1 MTFSQYQQL
10 QGFARKMIADKIA
23 AIQPRAGNLFSV
35 VGDGIAVELPK
46 DSTAEE
52 PAEERWVFVLYG
64 RRRYINIG
72 LGEYDTEW
80 SDWDVAAWAP
90 RTSSGLLLSGL
101 FWQETEFFNVIPD
114 EEEAQPFGR
123 SVEVDFQ
130 IRTSPR
136 PFPGGGWP
144 SFEDAEYRS
153 PIELTLD
160 ENIMEQGR
168 PIETVETYK
177 IKLRRSG
184 HQQTFNPETP
194 NTFYELRPTAF
205 TRL

>member
-1 MTFSQYQQL
+1 
-10 QGFARKMIADKIA
+10 MIADKIA

-46 DSTAEE
+46 VSTVEE
-52 PAEERWVFVLYG
+52 QAEERWVFTLYC
-64 RRRYINIG
+64 RRRFINIG
-72 LGEYDTEW
+72 QGVSDTEW

-90 RTSSGLLLSGL
+90 RTGTVRLFPSS
-101 FWQETEFFNVIPD
+101 FWEQTGFFNVIPD

-136 PFPGGGWP
+136 PFPGGGGWP

-160 ENIMEQGR
+160 ENIYENG
-168 PIETVETYK
+168 ILKDTVETYK

>member
-46 DSTAEE
+46 DSTVEE
-52 PAEERWVFVLYG
+52 QAEERWVFTLYC

-72 LGEYDTEW
+72 QGEYDTEW

-90 RTSSGLLLSGL
+90 RTGTVRLFPSS
-101 FWQETEFFNVIPD
+101 FWEQTEFFNVIPD

-130 IRTSPR
+130 IRTAPR
-136 PFPGGGWP
+136 PFGFP

-153 PIELTLD
+153 PIELTLEEYNV
-160 ENIMEQGR
+160 ENAEVI
-168 PIETVETYK
+168 ETYK

-184 HQQTFNPETP
+184 HQQTFNPKEP

>member
-46 DSTAEE
+46 DSTVDEQ
-52 PAEERWVFVLYG
+52 AEERWVFTLYC

-72 LGEYDTEW
+72 QGEYDTEW
-80 SDWDVAAWAP
+80 SDWVVAAWAP
-90 RTSSGLLLSGL
+90 RTNSTILSTS
-101 FWQETEFFNVIPD
+101 FWEQTSFFNVIPD

-153 PIELTLD
+153 PIELTLEEYNV
-160 ENIMEQGR
+160 ENAEVI
-168 PIETVETYK
+168 ETYK

>member
-1 MTFSQYQQL
+1 MTFAQYQQL

-46 DSTAEE
+46 DSTVDEQ
-52 PAEERWVFVLYG
+52 AEERWVFTLYC

-72 LGEYDTEW
+72 QGEYDTEW
-80 SDWDVAAWAP
+80 SDWVVAAWAP
-90 RTSSGLLLSGL
+90 RTNSAILSTS
-101 FWQETEFFNVIPD
+101 FWEQTSFFNVIPD

-153 PIELTLD
+153 PIELTLEEYNV
-160 ENIMEQGR
+160 ENSDVI
-168 PIETVETYK
+168 ETYK

-184 HQQTFNPETP
+184 HQQTFNPSSP

>member
-46 DSTAEE
+46 DSTVEE
-52 PAEERWVFVLYG
+52 QAEERWVFVLYG

-72 LGEYDTEW
+72 LGEYDNEW
-80 SDWDVAAWAP
+80 SDWYAAAWAP
-90 RTSSGLLLSGL
+90 RKGSGLLLISGL
-101 FWQETEFFNVIPD
+101 FWQETSFFNIFLDD
-114 EEEAQPFGR
+114 EGSESFGR

-130 IRTSPR
+130 IRTADGR
-136 PFPGGGWP
+136 KGWP

-153 PIELTLD
+153 PIELTL
-160 ENIMEQGR
+160 EEYSQLNGIF
-168 PIETVETYK
+168 IETIETYK

-184 HQQTFNPETP
+184 HQQTFKPETP

>member
-1 MTFSQYQQL
+1 MNFSQYQQL
-10 QGFARKMIADKIA
+10 QGFARKMIADKKA
-23 AIQPRAGNLFSV
+23 AIQPTAGNLFSV
-35 VGDGIAVELPK
+35 AGDGIAVELPK
-46 DSTAEE
+46 VSTVEEQAEE
-52 PAEERWVFVLYG
+52 QWVFVLYG
-64 RRRYINIG
+64 RRRWINIG
-72 LGEYDTEW
+72 QGEYDNEW
-80 SDWDVAAWAP
+80 SDWYAAAWAP
-90 RTSSGLLLSGL
+90 RTSSRLLLNSL
-101 FWQETEFFNVIPD
+101 LWQETAFFNIVPD

-130 IRTSPR
+130 IRTVPR
-136 PFPGGGWP
+136 PLPFGWP

-160 ENIMEQGR
+160 ENIYENG
-168 PIETVETYK
+168 ILKETVETYK

-194 NTFYELRPTAF
+194 NTVYELRPTAF

>member
-46 DSTAEE
+46 DSTVDEQT
-52 PAEERWVFVLYG
+52 EERWVFTLYC

-72 LGEYDTEW
+72 QGEYDTEW
-80 SDWDVAAWAP
+80 SDWVVAAWAP
-90 RTSSGLLLSGL
+90 RTNSAILSTS
-101 FWQETEFFNVIPD
+101 FWEQTSFFNVIPD

-177 IKLRRSG
+177 IKLHRSG

>member
-46 DSTAEE
+46 DSTVEE
-52 PAEERWVFVLYG
+52 QAEERWVFVLYY
-64 RRRYINIG
+64 RFRYINIG
-72 LGEYDTEW
+72 QRVGGTEW

-90 RTSSGLLLSGL
+90 RRPRRFSGL
-101 FWQETEFFNVIPD
+101 FQNSFFSQNATFFNIFLDD
-114 EEEAQPFGR
+114 EGSESFGR

-130 IRTSPR
+130 IRTAPR
-136 PFPGGGWP
+136 PFGFP

-160 ENIMEQGR
+160 ENIDENGIF
-168 PIETVETYK
+168 IETVETYK

-184 HQQTFNPETP
+184 HQQTFKPKEP